1 MLRKSTQLPPRFLG
15 NAAVAATWSK
25 KSFNRWFPIALL
37 LTVLLAGCT
46 REVVKE
52 VPVGRI
58 VGKEVVKVVEVA
70 MPAGELTIYSGRSQS
85 LVDPI
90 IQQFSKATGI
100 NVRVKYANTA
110 QLAATLLE
118 EGEKSPADIF
128 FAQDPGGL
136 GAVEHML
143 TPLPDR
149 ILSRVPDWARPPGG
163 NWVGLSGRART
174 VVYNTEKLKEADLP
188 DDMFG
193 FTDSKWKGRIGW
205 APTNASFQTMVSA
218 MRVVW
223 GDDKTLVWLE
233 GILANDPKVYPKNT
247 PQVAAVAAG
256 EVDVGFVNH
265 YYLLRFL
272 AEEGEAF
279 PARNYHPRSGGPG
292 AIVMVAGAGI
302 LATSKNRV
310 LAEKFLGFMLSQ
322 VGQQYFASQT
332 LEYPLVEGVQ
342 TPRALV
348 RLSEINQPNIPI
360 KDLAD
365 LKGTQ
370 DLLRRSGVIP

>member
-1 MLRKSTQLPPRFLG
+1 MQISNHPSLISSLKPKVAGATGSRAGLG
-15 NAAVAATWSK
+15 WLAT
-25 KSFNRWFPIALL
+25 I
-37 LTVLLAGCT
+37 LTLAVLLAGCT

-52 VPVGRI
+52 VPVEKI
-58 VGKEVVKVVEVA
+58 VEKEVIKIVEVA
-70 MPAGELTIYSGRSQS
+70 LPVGELTIYSGRSKS

-100 NVRVKYANTA
+100 DVRVKYAKTS
-110 QLAATLLE
+110 QLAATILE

-163 NWVGLSGRART
+163 NWVALSGRART
-174 VVYNTEKLKEADLP
+174 VVYNTEKLQEADLP

-223 GDDKTLVWLE
+223 GEDKTLRWLE
-233 GILANDPKVYPKNT
+233 GIQANDPKVYPKNT
-247 PQVAAVAAG
+247 PQVAAAAAG
-256 EVDVGFVNH
+256 EIDVGFVNH
-265 YYLLRFL
+265 YYLFRFL
-272 AEEGEAF
+272 AEEGESF
-279 PARNYHPRSGGPG
+279 PARNYHPRAGGPG
-292 AIVMVAGAGI
+292 ATIMVAGAGI
-302 LATSKNRV
+302 LATSKNKEVGER
-310 LAEKFLGFMLSQ
+310 FLEFMLSK
-322 VGQQYFASQT
+322 VGQQYFAGQT
-332 LEYPLVEGVQ
+332 FEYPLVEGVKI
-342 TPRALV
+342 PRVLV
-348 RLSEINQPNIPI
+348 RLSEINRPNIPI

-370 DLLRRSGVIP
+370 DLLRRAGVTP

>member
-25 KSFNRWFPIALL
+25 KTFNRWFPIALL

-52 VPVGRI
+52 VPVERI
-58 VGKEVVKVVEVA
+58 VGKEVVKIVEAA

-143 TPLPDR
+143 TALPDR

-174 VVYNTEKLKEADLP
+174 VVYNTEKLKEDDLP

-223 GDDKTLVWLE
+223 GV
-233 GILANDPKVYPKNT
+233 LANDPKVYPKNT

-332 LEYPLVEGVQ
+332 FEYPLVEGVQ